1 MANSASRK
9 RILIVASG
17 LLLCALAYQ
26 WQATRSRHESDMRD
40 QSVTRTESRVLPGH
54 TGPVWAVKFSPDGT
68 VIASGGGDRTVR
80 LWDAVSGENIGLSA
94 QDVGCCHLARWANT
108 CTCPMESI
116 AHDRKFMIAAL
127 SAAPQSARSCELFPI
142 GREDHR
148 PDIVPPDC
156 TERVSEYRKYQLLG
170 N

>member
-26 WQATRSRHESDMRD
+26 WQATRSRYEADMRD

-80 LWDAVSGENIGLSA
+80 L
-94 QDVGCCHLARWANT
+94 
-108 CTCPMESI
+108 
-116 AHDRKFMIAAL
+116 
-127 SAAPQSARSCELFPI
+127 
-142 GREDHR
+142 
-148 PDIVPPDC
+148 
-156 TERVSEYRKYQLLG
+156 
-170 N
+170 